1 MRRISSRTTFF
12 NKRVFPVIWFGFLA
26 FFVVGSSFAMIAKG
40 ELQMAFL
47 FIPSAMA
54 VFGYFLMKKLV
65 FDLMDEVW
73 DDGDMLIVKNKNEE
87 DRIPLSEIMNISYSY
102 VTNPP
107 RVTLT
112 LRHPCRFGTEVTFS
126 PPISFIPFKKSPII
140 DELIVRVDAK
150 RRG

>member
-1 MRRISSRTTFF
+1 M
-12 NKRVFPVIWFGFLA
+12 
-26 FFVVGSSFAMIAKG
+26 GSSFAMIAKG
-40 ELQMAFL
+40 ELQMAL
-47 FIPSAMA
+47 LLIPTAMA

-73 DDGDMLIVKNKNEE
+73 DDGDMLIVKNKNKE

-102 VTNPP
+102 FTNPP

-112 LRHPCRFGTEVTFS
+112 LRHPCCFGTEVTFS
-126 PPISFIPFKKSPII
+126 APISFIPFGKSPII
-140 DELIVRVDAK
+140 DELILRVDAK